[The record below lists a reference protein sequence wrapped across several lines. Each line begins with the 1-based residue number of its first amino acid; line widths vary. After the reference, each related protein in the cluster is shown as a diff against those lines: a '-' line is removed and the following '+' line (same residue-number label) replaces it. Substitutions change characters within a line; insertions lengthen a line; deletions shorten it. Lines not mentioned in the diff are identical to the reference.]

1 MTLSKTPAEEKP
13 ATAWDFPSL
22 VETDSVDVAPGSIR
36 VPTAGD
42 LEKLQ
47 QQAINEASKKGYEDG
62 FAKGLKESDAQIAK
76 KVRSL
81 ESVIQSLASPFEEF
95 DERVE
100 SEIASLAIQI
110 SKQLIRREL
119 KADSGQVVG
128 VVRDALAAL
137 PSSSQNI
144 QLFLHPED
152 AALVKSAL
160 SLDDTEETRWKVVED
175 VVITR
180 GGCRVATDVSTIDAT
195 IENRLATIIAKALG
209 DERTPS

>member
-1 MTLSKTPAEEKP
+1 LSKTPADEDLAK
-13 ATAWDFPSL
+13 AWDFPSF
-22 VETDSVDVAPGSIR
+22 VETESVDVALGSVR

-42 LEKLQ
+42 LEKIQ
-47 QQAINEASKKGYEDG
+47 QQAIDEASKQGYEDG
-62 FAKGLKESDAQIAK
+62 FAKGLKESERRIAEK
-76 KVRSL
+76 INSL
-81 ESVIQSLASPFEEF
+81 ESVMQSLAEPFLKF

-128 VVRDALAAL
+128 VVREALAAL

-152 AALVKSAL
+152 AVLVKSAL
-160 SLDDTEETRWKVVED
+160 SLDESEETRWKVVED

-180 GGCRVATDVSTIDAT
+180 GGCRVATNVSTIDVT

-209 DERTPS
+209 DERISS

>member
-1 MTLSKTPAEEKP
+1 MTLSKTPADEGEV
-13 ATAWDFPSL
+13 TAWGFPSF
-22 VETDSVDVAPGSIR
+22 VETDSVDVALGTVR

-47 QQAINEASKKGYEDG
+47 QQAIDEASKKGYEDG
-62 FAKGLKESDAQIAK
+62 FAKGLKESEGKIAK
-76 KVRSL
+76 KVNSL
-81 ESVIQSLASPFEEF
+81 ELVIQSLASPFKEF

-128 VVRDALAAL
+128 VVREALAAL

-160 SLDDTEETRWKVVED
+160 SLGESEEARWKVVED
-175 VVITR
+175 VVIAR
-180 GGCRVATDVSTIDAT
+180 GGCRVATDASTIDAT